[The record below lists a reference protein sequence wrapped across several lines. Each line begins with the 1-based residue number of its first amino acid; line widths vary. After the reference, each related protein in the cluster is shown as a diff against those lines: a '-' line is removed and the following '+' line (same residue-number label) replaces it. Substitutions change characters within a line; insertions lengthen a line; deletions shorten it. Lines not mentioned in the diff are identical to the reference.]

1 MRNRINFL
9 ILIII
14 SYTSIAQNKQ
24 FDIDNHFKDI
34 ESSELMLLGSFHFNN
49 PGLDEYKP
57 EFEVDILSNERQKEL
72 MQIIE
77 SIKAYA
83 PTKIAVEWRKAG
95 QKRLDSLYDAY
106 LAGNFE
112 LRRNEVYQI
121 GFRLAKLLGHKKVY
135 AVDAP
140 AKRNNDITDEE
151 YSKKETYYRQKA
163 EPVLLQR
170 ELRIHQTFTKMYAIG
185 DKMKT
190 KIPLIDSFLFM
201 NDPKTIQTYHGHYL
215 IGNFK
220 MGENDDYFG
229 PDNAM
234 WWYNRNLRIFHNL
247 LQINDPGRDRIFLL
261 IGAGHLPILDFLADS
276 SIDFNKK
283 QFKNFVKN

>member
-1 MRNRINFL
+1 MKNIFKHL
-9 ILIII
+9 ILVIVVQ
-14 SYTSIAQNKQ
+14 TSIAQNNR

-34 ESSELMLLGSFHFNN
+34 QFSDLMILGSFHFNN

-57 EFEVDILSNERQKEL
+57 EYEVDIMSDLRQKEL
-72 MQIIE
+72 MKIIDA
-77 SIKAYA
+77 IKTYA
-83 PTKIAVEWRKAG
+83 PTKIAVEWRKNR
-95 QKRLDSLYDAY
+95 QKRLDSLYNEY
-106 LAGNFE
+106 LVGNFE

-121 GFRLAKLLGHKKVY
+121 GFRVAKLLGHKKVY

-140 AKRNNDITDEE
+140 AKRNNDIISEE

-163 EPVLLQR
+163 DQSLLQR
-170 ELRIHQTFTKMYAIG
+170 ELQIHQTFTKMYAIG

-190 KIPLIDSFLFM
+190 EIPLIDSFLHM
-201 NDPKTIQTYHGHYL
+201 NAPKTIKIMHGHYL

-220 MGENDDYFG
+220 MGEGNDYFG

-247 LQINDPGRDRIFLL
+247 LQINNPGKDRIFLL
-261 IGAGHLPILDFLADS
+261 IGAGHLSILDFLADT

-283 QFKNFVKN
+283 RFEEYVKD